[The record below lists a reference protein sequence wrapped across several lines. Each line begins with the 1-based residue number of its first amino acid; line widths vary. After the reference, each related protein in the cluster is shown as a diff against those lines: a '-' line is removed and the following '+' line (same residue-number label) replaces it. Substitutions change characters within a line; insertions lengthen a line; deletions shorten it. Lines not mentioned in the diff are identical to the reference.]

1 MRSQAVAEHLKQQTH
16 ALNKVLAKGQDGL
29 QQVLH
34 GRVQQ
39 KEKDLFELPPL
50 PAQDPNQCNYDIDS
64 DSDKEDFKEDLLR
77 QLNAVSSN
85 EEVTIHHMDVSRQVF
100 ISYSASILDFF

>member
-29 QQVLH
+29 HQVLH

-50 PAQDPNQCNYDIDS
+50 PAQDPNQSNLAFDS
-64 DSDKEDFKEDLLR
+64 DSGSDQEDFKEDLLR
-77 QLNAVSSN
+77 QLNA
-85 EEVTIHHMDVSRQVF
+85 TDIHHMDVSRKVF
-100 ISYSASILDFF
+100 ISYSASILLF